1 MEMRLKRRRPPLE
14 SPAMIVPRPRE
25 RVRVPIAT
33 ALVGGLTLVILFAVG
48 SVLLISLYSAQRNT
62 LTLLRDNADIGM
74 RLVEVHVRGQLDPVA
89 AIGANL
95 ARMIEDGEVDSQDR
109 SQMTDVMRGALAA
122 TPQASGI
129 LFVTPDLRTLTF
141 GRLAGKIVELPGPP
155 PDMPA
160 FREALG
166 EARTATR
173 PYWSAPI
180 WLPTLH
186 QAALTLRVPIRRNGE
201 FIGAL
206 TAIVTLND
214 LADYLEKLRNEEHIS
229 AFILYDHKFLLA
241 HAGMKNV
248 EAEGLA
254 GAEVALPAVGAVD
267 DPALGLLLGE
277 GRDAPIP
284 PRPDGSKAFNMARIS
299 DDYIVLLR
307 DMAGYGPK
315 SWQLG
320 LRFETSEIGSEIERL
335 QTTAAI
341 GLAILIVTMVSSAL
355 VGRHLTRQIRQ
366 LAKAADRLRALEL
379 DQVANVPDSRFRE
392 LSDAARAFNAMLVA
406 MRLFETYL
414 PKSLVLRLL
423 RRADRAVKS
432 EERELTIMFTDIRAF
447 STLAEK
453 MRPWEIAELLN
464 RHFNLL
470 AGCIEAEGGTVD
482 KYIGDSI
489 MAFWGAPDEMADHAA
504 RALRAAAAIQHAV
517 LDDIRRQRLIGG
529 VEVAVRVGIHTGPV
543 VVGNIGS
550 ESRLNYTVVGD
561 TVNIA
566 SRIEALA
573 KESNPTDDCVV
584 LLSEA
589 TARAGGAAFDLAPL
603 GEYTVRGRSG
613 TVDVYRLQLGGVPA
627 SPISADAI

>member
-1 MEMRLKRRRPPLE
+1 MEMGLKRRRPPLE
-14 SPAMIVPRPRE
+14 APVPAAAKARE
-25 RVRVPIAT
+25 RMRVPIAA

-74 RLVEVHVRGQLDPVA
+74 RLLETRIRGQLDPVA

-95 ARMIEDGEVDSQDR
+95 GRMIEDGEIDAQDH

-122 TPQASGI
+122 MPQASGI
-129 LFVTPDLRTLTF
+129 LYVDAKLATLTF

-160 FREALG
+160 FREAIA
-166 EARTATR
+166 EARRETH

-186 QAALTLRVPIRRNGE
+186 QAALTLRVPVRRDGE

-206 TAIVTLND
+206 SAIVTLNE
-214 LADYLEKLRNEEHIS
+214 LADYLEKLRAEEHIS
-229 AFILYDHKFLLA
+229 GFILYDHRYLLA
-241 HAGMKNV
+241 HAGMKDIEV
-248 EAEGLA
+248 QGQV
-254 GAEVALPAVGAVD
+254 GTEVALPEIGAVD
-267 DPALGLLLGE
+267 DPALKLLLGE

-284 PRPDGSKAFNMARIS
+284 PRPDGSTGFGQARIS
-299 DDYIVLLR
+299 DDYIVLTR
-307 DMAGYGPK
+307 DMPGYGPK
-315 SWQLG
+315 PWQIG
-320 LRFETSEIGSEIERL
+320 LRFATSDIGSEIQRL

-341 GLAILIVTMVSSAL
+341 GLAILIVTVLASAL

-379 DQVANVPDSRFRE
+379 DQVAKVPDSRFRE
-392 LSDAARAFNAMLVA
+392 LSDAARAFNAMVVA

-464 RHFNLL
+464 RHFDLL

-482 KYIGDSI
+482 KYIGDCI
-489 MAFWGAPDEMADHAA
+489 MAFWGAPEEMADHAA
-504 RALRAAAAIQHAV
+504 RALRAAAAIQRAV
-517 LDDIRRQRLIGG
+517 IDDIRRQRLQGG

-550 ESRLNYTVVGD
+550 ASRLNYTVVGD

-566 SRIEALA
+566 SRMESLA
-573 KESNPTDDCVV
+573 KESHPEEDCVV
-584 LLSEA
+584 LISEA
-589 TARAGGAAFDLAPL
+589 TAAAGGAGFGLTPL
-603 GEYTVRGRSG
+603 GVYPVKGRVG
-613 TVDVYRLQLGGVPA
+613 TVAVYRLLPDNG
-627 SPISADAI
+627 

>member
-1 MEMRLKRRRPPLE
+1 MEMGLKRRRPPLAP
-14 SPAMIVPRPRE
+14 PAPTVAEARDRF
-25 RVRVPIAT
+25 RVPIAA
-33 ALVGGLTLVILFAVG
+33 ALVGGLTLVILLAVG

-74 RLVEVHVRGQLDPVA
+74 RLLEVRVRGLLDPVE

-95 ARMIEDGEVDSQDR
+95 ARMIEDGEVDSRDR

-129 LFVTPDLRTLTF
+129 LFVTPDFRSFAF
-141 GRLAGKIVELPGPP
+141 GRLAGKIVELPGPSISL
-155 PDMPA
+155 PA
-160 FREALG
+160 FG
-166 EARTATR
+166 EAMNEVSKAKK
-173 PYWSAPI
+173 PFWSAPI
-180 WLPTLH
+180 WLANLH
-186 QAALTLRVPIRRNGE
+186 QAVLTLRVPIRRDGK

-206 TAIVTLND
+206 SAIVTLNE
-214 LADYLEKLRNEEHIS
+214 LAVYLEKMSEREQLA
-229 AFILYDHKFLLA
+229 AFILYDNKYLLA
-241 HAGMKNV
+241 HAGMKNI
-248 EAEGLA
+248 EAGTVA
-254 GAEVALPAVGAVD
+254 GAEAALPTLNAID
-267 DPALGLLLGE
+267 DPAFGLLLGQ

-284 PRPDGSKAFNMARIS
+284 PRADGSKAFSAARIS

-307 DMAGYGPK
+307 EMPGYGPK
-315 SWQLG
+315 PWQLG
-320 LRFETSEIGSEIERL
+320 LRFRTSDIGSEIRRL
-335 QTTAAI
+335 ETTAAI
-341 GLAILIVTMVSSAL
+341 GLAILIVSVVSSAL
-355 VGRHLTRQIRQ
+355 VGRHLTRQIRR
-366 LAKAADRLRALEL
+366 LAKAADRLRTLEL
-379 DQVANVPDSRFRE
+379 DQVATVPDSRFRE

-423 RRADRAVKS
+423 RRADRAVTS

-453 MRPWEIAELLN
+453 MQPYEIAELLN

-482 KYIGDSI
+482 KYIGDCI
-489 MAFWGAPDEMADHAA
+489 MAFWGAPEEMTDHAA
-504 RALRAAAAIQHAV
+504 RALRAAAAIQEAV
-517 LDDIRRQRLIGG
+517 LDDIRRQRQSGG

-550 ESRLNYTVVGD
+550 ASRLNYTVVGNS
-561 TVNIA
+561 VNIA

-589 TARAGGAAFDLAPL
+589 TARAAGPAFGLAPL
-603 GEYTVRGRSG
+603 GEYSVKGRTATVAI
-613 TVDVYRLQLGGVPA
+613 YRLVNPDG
-627 SPISADAI
+627 